1 MNWFK
6 CDENGVT
13 LTALSKML
21 STIHDSLDCSISG
34 LLKTGETD
42 LVLKHKDIK
51 EDSNVEVYTN
61 VYGLC
66 PRLVTATDGSV
77 TVSFK
82 EQTQDVKVK
91 VIFKRDIDW
100 TALSHVTVIDGDVQ
114 HKDLNLK
121 SATMPIPVSTLPYE
135 FKNGSAVVLNDEIHI
150 LGSGVSG
157 NETKHYKYDGSTWT
171 SVSTLPYNFYD
182 SSAVVLNNEIHIL
195 GSGVSG
201 NDTKHYKYNG
211 SEWVEVSTLPYSFYY
226 SNAVIFNDEIHIL
239 GGNGGETKHYKYN
252 GSDWVEVSTLPCN
265 LLNGTVVIY
274 NNEIHI
280 LGGRYTEKHYK
291 YNGSEWVEVSTLP
304 YNFISG
310 SAVVYNNEIHI
321 LGGSSTNDGK
331 KHYLAENYTKTIY
344 YEDNGE

>member
-121 SATMPIPVSTLPYE
+121 SATMSIPVSILPYE
-135 FKNGSAVVLNDEIHI
+135 FVNGDAVVLNDEIHI
-150 LGSGVSG
+150 LGSYSGSSDYKKHYKYDGSTWTNVSTLPYDFYYG
-157 NETKHYKYDGSTWT
+157 SAVVLNNEIHILGSYDSSYYTKHYKYDGSTWTNVSTLPYSFYYGSAVVYNNEIHILGSDNSYRTSHYKYDGSTWT
-171 SVSTLPYNFYD
+171 SVSTLPYGFY
-182 SSAVVLNNEIHIL
+182 N
-195 GSGVSG
+195 
-201 NDTKHYKYNG
+201 
-211 SEWVEVSTLPYSFYY
+211 
-226 SNAVIFNDEIHIL
+226 
-239 GGNGGETKHYKYN
+239 
-252 GSDWVEVSTLPCN
+252 
-265 LLNGTVVIY
+265 
-274 NNEIHI
+274 
-280 LGGRYTEKHYK
+280 
-291 YNGSEWVEVSTLP
+291 
-304 YNFISG
+304 G

-321 LGGSSTNDGK
+321 LGSGNYFT
-331 KHYLAENYTKTIY
+331 KHYKYDGSTWTNVSTLPYDFRFGSAIVLNNEIHILGSYDNKTKHYAIQATHYVIV
-344 YEDNGE
+344 

>member
-21 STIHDSLDCSISG
+21 STIHNSLDCSISG

-121 SATMPIPVSTLPYE
+121 SATMPIPVSILPYE
-135 FKNGSAVVLNDEIHI
+135 F
-150 LGSGVSG
+150 
-157 NETKHYKYDGSTWT
+157 YQ
-171 SVSTLPYNFYD
+171 
-182 SSAVVLNNEIHIL
+182 
-195 GSGVSG
+195 
-201 NDTKHYKYNG
+201 
-211 SEWVEVSTLPYSFYY
+211 
-226 SNAVIFNDEIHIL
+226 
-239 GGNGGETKHYKYN
+239 
-252 GSDWVEVSTLPCN
+252 
-265 LLNGTVVIY
+265 
-274 NNEIHI
+274 
-280 LGGRYTEKHYK
+280 
-291 YNGSEWVEVSTLP
+291 
-304 YNFISG
+304 G

-321 LGGSSTNDGK
+321 LGSSNSSSKTSHYKYDGSTWTNVSTLPYNFYQGSAVVYNNEIHILGSGNSFSDCI
-331 KHYLAENYTKTIY
+331 KHYKYESNITSQSSKENTQTVFQNRFRI
-344 YEDNGE
+344 EIDG

>member
-150 LGSGVSG
+150 LGGDTGSR
-157 NETKHYKYDGSTWT
+157 NHYKYDGSTWT

-211 SEWVEVSTLPYSFYY
+211 SE
-226 SNAVIFNDEIHIL
+226 
-239 GGNGGETKHYKYN
+239 
-252 GSDWVEVSTLPCN
+252 WVEVSTLPCN

-321 LGGSSTNDGK
+321 LGGSSNDGK

>member
-42 LVLKHKDIK
+42 ITLKHKDIR

-121 SATMPIPVSTLPYE
+121 SATMPIPVS
-135 FKNGSAVVLNDEIHI
+135 I
-150 LGSGVSG
+150 
-157 NETKHYKYDGSTWT
+157 
-171 SVSTLPYNFYD
+171 
-182 SSAVVLNNEIHIL
+182 
-195 GSGVSG
+195 
-201 NDTKHYKYNG
+201 
-211 SEWVEVSTLPYSFYY
+211 LPYSFYY
-226 SNAVIFNDEIHIL
+226 
-239 GGNGGETKHYKYN
+239 
-252 GSDWVEVSTLPCN
+252 
-265 LLNGTVVIY
+265 
-274 NNEIHI
+274 
-280 LGGRYTEKHYK
+280 
-291 YNGSEWVEVSTLP
+291 
-304 YNFISG
+304 G

-321 LGGSSTNDGK
+321 LGSDDSSYKT
-331 KHYLAENYTKTIY
+331 KHYIVAIPLYKRIQ
-344 YEDNGE
+344 

>member
-121 SATMPIPVSTLPYE
+121 SATMPIPVSILPYE

-157 NETKHYKYDGSTWT
+157 NE
-171 SVSTLPYNFYD
+171 
-182 SSAVVLNNEIHIL
+182 
-195 GSGVSG
+195 
-201 NDTKHYKYNG
+201 TKHYKYNG

-252 GSDWVEVSTLPCN
+252 GSEWVEVSTLPCN
-265 LLNGTVVIY
+265 LLNGTVMIC

-291 YNGSEWVEVSTLP
+291 YNG
-304 YNFISG
+304 
-310 SAVVYNNEIHI
+310 
-321 LGGSSTNDGK
+321 
-331 KHYLAENYTKTIY
+331 
-344 YEDNGE
+344 